1 MNDSNERSNK
11 RKIRT
16 LSSCL
21 LVRFEAH
28 DLQFVGTAVFEGRRE
43 KERQRKEK
51 NIRRTEYHSGV
62 IYTPCEF
69 SLGKRF
75 ADRRTY
81 PFLATASKNA
91 SFTNFVTNFVW

>member
-43 KERQRKEK
+43 KER
-51 NIRRTEYHSGV
+51 
-62 IYTPCEF
+62 
-69 SLGKRF
+69 
-75 ADRRTY
+75 
-81 PFLATASKNA
+81 
-91 SFTNFVTNFVW
+91 

>member
-51 NIRRTEYHSGV
+51 NIRRIPFWCY
-62 IYTPCEF
+62 IYTLRIF
-69 SLGKRF
+69 SWKTIRG
-75 ADRRTY
+75 
-81 PFLATASKNA
+81 
-91 SFTNFVTNFVW
+91 